1 MADIR
6 VERSRG
12 GKTWLWVLLA
22 AVVIIIAAVV
32 LLDYLGYIDLP
43 FRLGAAV
50 AEPALLAQ
58 AGVVALAACRRL
70 EHGEG

>member
-22 AVVIIIAAVV
+22 VIAIIAVVV
-32 LLDYLGYIDLP
+32 LLDYLGYITLP
-43 FRLGAAV
+43 VRLGAGA
-50 AEPALLAQ
+50 PQQALLAQ
-58 AGVVALAACRRL
+58 LALMVTAA
-70 EHGEG
+70 EQEE